1 MGALEPKPPS
11 GLVFPTLCGGQERSV
26 LAQRRGRLSTLS
38 SRHLP
43 SHTELI
49 LRQLSQSKLSLLFI
63 PLSNASALASLVHS
77 STSIHFSIFSTPSE
91 AFGNA
96 NRPAVI
102 LYISGLLTAC
112 RSFGLVNQIPAGIGT
127 LVRSEIAGLKEHN
140 ACTVGSNDA
149 VVRLSVEGRGL
160 ECWEVVGQVRASST
174 GITESASN
182 SSEKHLAHKLQS
194 YFTASLQH
202 ILINSSY
209 HQITIAFQYNMHI
222 HVKLNPITEVL
233 TTIDNPNS
241 PYSFFHLHFTYT
253 FF

>member
-1 MGALEPKPPS
+1 MYVLCNNLKAWGALEPKPPS

-26 LAQRRGRLSTLS
+26 LARRRGRLSTLS

-77 STSIHFSIFSTPSE
+77 SASIHFSIFSTPSE

-96 NRPAVI
+96 NCPAVI

-140 ACTVGSNDA
+140 ACTVGGNDA

-174 GITESASN
+174 GITDFAAAHTHQLQLPSNHHCISVQYAHTCRVESNHGSFN
-182 SSEKHLAHKLQS
+182 
-194 YFTASLQH
+194 
-202 ILINSSY
+202 
-209 HQITIAFQYNMHI
+209 YN
-222 HVKLNPITEVL
+222 
-233 TTIDNPNS
+233 
-241 PYSFFHLHFTYT
+241 
-253 FF
+253 